1 MGHGEQLLPSH
12 THSSCYTA
20 GKCQPSLGHLTL
32 EANMPYKQQPCS
44 WWQKS
49 VQGTSAAWL
58 YYGVSGRGGQLAA
71 GISGAATQHRL
82 DTDNAAFPHQGTES
96 LGLTQGPWKGP
107 CPSLIH
113 SFVNSA
119 LTEQPLPVSCCAG
132 CWPSNKR
139 VRCNRAASPLPLWT
153 QGDSG
158 EAPACLLPSQEST
171 SAHTAVASRGMDK
184 VWAGLCCAKSNQQI

>member
-1 MGHGEQLLPSH
+1 MNPGLRKECSHREEQTLRETAQSECPAFIYHGSVTPVTMGHGEQLLPSH

-71 GISGAATQHRL
+71 GISGTATPHRL

-96 LGLTQGPWKGP
+96 LGLTQG
-107 CPSLIH
+107 
-113 SFVNSA
+113 
-119 LTEQPLPVSCCAG
+119 T
-132 CWPSNKR
+132 
-139 VRCNRAASPLPLWT
+139 
-153 QGDSG
+153 
-158 EAPACLLPSQEST
+158 
-171 SAHTAVASRGMDK
+171 
-184 VWAGLCCAKSNQQI
+184 